1 VRRRLAILSL
11 ATTTLVVISLLIP
24 LGLLVRRQAGDRAR
38 LEAERQAQS
47 TAALLAL
54 AVTFDAE
61 TDSIESVLGTLDEGE
76 IVVFSGGNSFGRAA
90 TGQGSLVE
98 SALGNQAT
106 VTMLVDGGWEIALPV
121 IGREE
126 VAVVDVFVS
135 DAELREGVAG
145 AWGLL
150 AGLGVIL
157 IGSAAL
163 VADRL
168 GANLVKPI
176 RNLAATAT
184 RMGEGD
190 LTARADLDGPPEI
203 QEVGEAFNQL
213 AGRLEEL
220 LIEEREAVADLS
232 HRLRTPLTSLRLQAE
247 KISDAEDRNQV
258 VVQVDRLEQ
267 SIDQLILAT
276 RSRGTDGGRCALD
289 KVVKDRT
296 AFWLVLA
303 EEQDRRLTLRLGAND
318 VELGMSSGSVEAV
331 VDTLIGNVF
340 SHTPTGGDFTVATG
354 ETNHRPWLE
363 VVDDGPGFPDASLVD
378 RGRSGGGSTGLG
390 LDIVKRTAELTGG
403 ELEVM
408 NQPGGG
414 AVVRVW
420 FG

>member
-1 VRRRLAILSL
+1 MRRRLAILSL
-11 ATTTLVVISLLIP
+11 ATTALVVISLLIP
-24 LGLLVRRQAGDRAR
+24 LGLLVRRQAADRAR

-47 TAALLAL
+47 TAALIAL

-61 TDSIESVLGTLDEGE
+61 TESIQSVLGTLGEGE
-76 IVVFSGGNSFGRAA
+76 IVVFSEGNTFGRAA
-90 TGQGSLVE
+90 NGQGSLVE
-98 SALGNQAT
+98 SALENQAT

-135 DAELREGVAG
+135 DADLRQGVAG
-145 AWGLL
+145 AWALL
-150 AGLGVIL
+150 GGLGVIL
-157 IGSAAL
+157 IGSATL

-190 LTARADLDGPPEI
+190 LTARADPDGPPEI
-203 QEVGEAFNQL
+203 QEVGEAFNHL
-213 AGRLEEL
+213 ATRLEDL
-220 LIEEREAVADLS
+220 LIEEREAIADLS

-247 KISDAEDRNQV
+247 KIADIEDRDHV
-258 VVQVDRLEQ
+258 VAQVDRLEQ
-267 SIDQLILAT
+267 SIDQLITAT
-276 RSRGTDGGRCALD
+276 RSRGVDEGRCALD
-289 KVVKDRT
+289 KVVEDRT
-296 AFWLVLA
+296 VFWRVLA
-303 EEQDRRLTLRLGAND
+303 EEEGRSLTLRLGADD

-340 SHTPTGGDFTVATG
+340 SHTPTGTDFTVTTG
-354 ETNHRPWLE
+354 ETNHRPWLQ

-378 RGRSGGGSTGLG
+378 RGKSGGGSTGLG

-403 ELEVM
+403 HLEVD
-408 NQPGGG
+408 NQPEGG
-414 AVVRVW
+414 AIVRVW

>member
-135 DAELREGVAG
+135 DAELKEGVAG